1 MKKFLL
7 CACMVAMQGVC
18 SLLHSQALP
27 SGAAGT
33 DSALFRFVINRG
45 EVFSATA
52 PGEVTE
58 LTLSGYFVLGQDENV
73 PMTPAKSVN
82 RYTLT
87 GQALIND
94 YKPRLQTNVVASVSM
109 PAITSPSGL
118 YLTLV
123 VDNVPM
129 TVQLPYV
136 DETDDWK
143 AGFAYTYNV
152 TVEGRGLV
160 ISGVNYT
167 SLASLRMEKGKT
179 DKQNKLDK

>member
-1 MKKFLL
+1 MRVWWQCKECVHCSIHRLSPRGRQGQTVL
-7 CACMVAMQGVC
+7 CSVL
-18 SLLHSQALP
+18 SS
-27 SGAAGT
+27 T
-33 DSALFRFVINRG
+33 G

-82 RYTLT
+82 SYTLT

-94 YKPRLQTNVVASVSM
+94 YKPRLQTNVVASVPM

-167 SLASLRMEKGKT
+167 SLASLRMEKGKM